1 MRKLLSAALAVAAW
15 GLVGGPV
22 GSSPAAAETIKIA
35 HSTWVGYGPLYI
47 ARDRGFFK
55 NHGAEVELTVME
67 DPKLRFTRSEEHTS
81 ELQSRLHLVCRLLLE
96 KKKRQPIQMHKW
108 VNST

>member
-55 NHGAEVELTVME
+55 NHGVEVELTVME
-67 DPKLRFTRSEEHTS
+67 DPKLRFTALRAGDRKSTHS
-81 ELQSRLHLVCRLLLE
+81 QISYAVFCL
-96 KKKRQPIQMHKW
+96 KKKRK
-108 VNST
+108 NTY

>member
-35 HSTWVGYGPLYI
+35 HSTWVGHGPPYI

-55 NHGAEVELTVME
+55 NHGVEVELTVM
-67 DPKLRFTRSEEHTS
+67 DDAKLRFTALRAG
-81 ELQSRLHLVCRLLLE
+81 QIHLIPSTVDTALLYVH
-96 KKKRQPIQMHKW
+96 QP
-108 VNST
+108 ND